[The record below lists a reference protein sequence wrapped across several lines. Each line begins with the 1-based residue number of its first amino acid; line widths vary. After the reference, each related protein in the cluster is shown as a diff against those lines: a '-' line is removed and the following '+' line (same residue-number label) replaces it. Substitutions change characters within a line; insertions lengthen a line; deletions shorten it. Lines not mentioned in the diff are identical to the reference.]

1 MTTEYKAPSEWR
13 EALEIGITNARHM
26 GRVEAR
32 LLDEKYSPEFAAYY
46 CAFHTMETLSDEYA
60 SEYLN
65 AVFVASLDGRLSRDY
80 VWENGVK
87 QLEAAYLEGYRSEVA
102 K

>member
-13 EALEIGITNARHM
+13 EALEIGISNARHM

-32 LLDEKYSPEFAAYY
+32 LLDEKYTPEFAAYY
-46 CAFHTMETLSDEYA
+46 CAFHTMETLTQEYA
-60 SEYLN
+60 GEYHE
-65 AVFVASLDGRLSRDY
+65 AYMAASLSGLKNRDY
-80 VWENGVK
+80 VWDNGVK

>member
-26 GRVEAR
+26 GRVEAQ
-32 LLDEKYSPEFAAYY
+32 LLDGKYTPELAAYY
-46 CAFHTMETLSDEYA
+46 CAFHTMETLAQEYA
-60 SEYLN
+60 GEFRE
-65 AVFVASLDGRLSRDY
+65 AEMVASLSGMLSRDH
-80 VWENGVK
+80 VWESGVK
-87 QLEAAYLEGYRSEVA
+87 QLEAAYLEGYRSEVS